1 MGRTAKHALE
11 LSPSDPAE
19 LPSLASF
26 LELMAPDAE
35 VTRVAGRPTA
45 GEQGFL
51 DVLRILADSTVLL
64 AAVKTLPEFLRSRRP
79 GLSVTVKTKE
89 KSFSISGRSDE
100 VMPVLDRL
108 LDD

>member
-1 MGRTAKHALE
+1 M
-11 LSPSDPAE
+11 
-19 LPSLASF
+19 
-26 LELMAPDAE
+26 
-35 VTRVAGRPTA
+35 
-45 GEQGFL
+45 
-51 DVLRILADSTVLL
+51 LL